1 MNKMAKSMISICVTT
16 PNRAKKVLRIDDCL
30 TPMTFRHIREKTITI
45 ARPVPHAGSL
55 SGSQKY
61 PR

>member
-1 MNKMAKSMISICVTT
+1 MNTMAKSMISICVTT

-30 TPMTFRHIREKTITI
+30 TPMTFRHIREKTIPI
-45 ARPVPHAGSL
+45 AATVPA
-55 SGSQKY
+55 SGSPSEPQKY